1 VSDKKIP
8 KEILKLTFE
17 EALTELELI
26 VRELEAGDSNLDD
39 SVLRYE
45 RGALLKS
52 HCEAKL
58 AEARMRV
65 EKISSVDGNLVL
77 EELDQA

>member
-1 VSDKKIP
+1 MSDKKIP
-8 KEILKLTFE
+8 KEILKLSFE

-26 VRELEAGDSNLDD
+26 VRELEAGDSNLDV

-45 RGALLKS
+45 RGAFLKS